1 MRILVIDG
9 QGGKLG
15 AEVIN
20 LIKNKFEKFEIIA
33 VGTNALA
40 TQAMLKAGASVVAT
54 GENPVV
60 VNAKKVDVII
70 GPLGIVIA
78 DAFHGE
84 VTPKMALAVAQA
96 EVKRIFIP
104 MNKCDNIVA
113 GLTNQT
119 MGDILEDII
128 KHLDTIYKD
137 MV

>member
-1 MRILVIDG
+1 
-9 QGGKLG
+9 
-15 AEVIN
+15 
-20 LIKNKFEKFEIIA
+20 
-33 VGTNALA
+33 
-40 TQAMLKAGASVVAT
+40 MLKAGASVVAT

>member
-20 LIKNKFEKFEIIA
+20 LIKNKSDKFEVIA

-40 TQAMLKAGASVVAT
+40 TQAMLKAGASFAAT

-60 VNAKKVDVII
+60 VNARKADIII

-113 GLTNQT
+113 GLSNQT
-119 MGDILEDII
+119 MSDILNDII
-128 KHLDTIYKD
+128 KHLDIICKD
-137 MV
+137 VV